1 MGFIYKVT
9 NNVNNK
15 VYIGQSVFD
24 IQKRFKEH
32 LRDSRKESNC
42 CRPFYDAINKYGQ
55 ENFSISIIEEVE
67 NEKLNEREQY
77 WISYFRSYIG
87 FEDCNG
93 YNATL
98 GGDSKLT
105 KNYQIIVDD
114 YLKTKSK
121 AQTAKNL
128 GICVET
134 VSRAIESNHI
144 KTINKSAGE
153 SIIRIDEMGNKVI
166 YSSIRQAAME
176 IASNQNKNFQ
186 TVRKRINSII
196 LHKPKQKAY
205 GYFWE
210 RP

>member
-9 NNVNNK
+9 NNINNK
-15 VYIGQSVFD
+15 VYIGQSIFD

-32 LRDSRKESNC
+32 LRDSRKESNSR
-42 CRPFYDAINKYGQ
+42 RPFYDAINKYGQ

-77 WISYFRSYIG
+77 WISYFRSYVG

-105 KNYQIIVDD
+105 KNYQVIVDD

-144 KTINKSAGE
+144 KTISKNAGE
-153 SIIRIDEMGNKVI
+153 SITRIDEMGNKVI

-176 IASNQNKNFQ
+176 IASNQNRNFQ

-196 LHKPKQKAY
+196 LHKPEQKAY

>member
-32 LRDSRKESNC
+32 LRDSRKESNS

-176 IASNQNKNFQ
+176 IANNQNKNFQ

-196 LHKPKQKAY
+196 LHKPEQKAY